1 MAREFKLP
9 DLGEGIHE
17 GEIVKVLVSVGDQ
30 VKEDQPIL
38 EVETD
43 KATVEIPSPFT
54 GTVSDVRV
62 SAGDLV
68 NVGDVLLVF
77 DGEGA
82 PAEEA
87 RAEEAARPQEAT
99 EEQVAAAFDA
109 QPREEA
115 VPEEKPQEKAV
126 AEKPR
131 EPAPPAAEREA
142 PPERQGPV
150 PASPSTRRL
159 AREMGVDLQQV
170 RGSGPGG
177 RVTAEDVRS
186 FASGD
191 GARAA
196 AEAAPP
202 REAERRPAPRP
213 AGEEVSAIRSSA
225 VPVPPLPDFQRWGE
239 VERVPLR
246 SLDDIAQWYT
256 KFGLTK
262 EAFLSA
268 SSSFAVNTKIN
279 RSKAMVPRWGV
290 AGTPTIIINGKY
302 RFDVA
307 SAGGH
312 LAHRLLADRA
322 VRVARGLRLVVVF
335 ERDLVALEVHESR
348 LARRQFVALV
358 VADAQPPDHRAP
370 DRPGVREPFGAG
382 ARRKQVRKPF
392 VDMIVIA
399 DAAGQRVKPG
409 IVGLRIAIAQRGEE
423 CGPVLVG
430 IDQHADMPVAGG
442 VGTPVWRQQARIAGG
457 AARRLETASRHVIA
471 EHELRHRLE
480 HRNLDRLPF
489 AGPVAMQQRGED
501 RVNCVEA
508 DNPVLDVIDDS
519 AAMAA
524 AGIGRCF
531 EQGNQFHPF
540 TVETDRPAPV
550 SYTHLTLP
558 TIHSV

>member
-159 AREMGVDLQQV
+159 AREMGVDLRQV

-196 AEAAPP
+196 AAEAEAAPP

-246 SLDDIAQWYT
+246 SVRRATAKHMALAWSQIPHVSHQDVADVTELEALRNKYKGELAEQGGSLSLTVFVLKAAVAALKAHPRFNASLDTDVEDLVLKKYYHIGVAVDT
-256 KFGLTK
+256 ERGLLVPVIRDVDRKSMAELAVELK
-262 EAFLSA
+262 ELVERTREGKVDLEEMQGGTFTITNPGPLGGTAFAPIVNYPEVAILGMA
-268 SSSFAVNTKIN
+268 RATWQPVVQGNGPHGAV
-279 RSKAMVPRWGV
+279 VPRLLLPLIL
-290 AGTPTIIINGKY
+290 A
-302 RFDVA
+302 FD
-307 SAGGH
+307 
-312 LAHRLLADRA
+312 HR
-322 VRVARGLRLVVVF
+322 VV
-335 ERDLVALEVHESR
+335 DG
-348 LARRQFVALV
+348 
-358 VADAQPPDHRAP
+358 ADAARFVSMIIELLEAP
-370 DRPGVREPFGAG
+370 DRLL
-382 ARRKQVRKPF
+382 
-392 VDMIVIA
+392 I
-399 DAAGQRVKPG
+399 
-409 IVGLRIAIAQRGEE
+409 
-423 CGPVLVG
+423 
-430 IDQHADMPVAGG
+430 
-442 VGTPVWRQQARIAGG
+442 
-457 AARRLETASRHVIA
+457 
-471 EHELRHRLE
+471 
-480 HRNLDRLPF
+480 
-489 AGPVAMQQRGED
+489 
-501 RVNCVEA
+501 
-508 DNPVLDVIDDS
+508 S
-519 AAMAA
+519 A
-524 AGIGRCF
+524 
-531 EQGNQFHPF
+531 
-540 TVETDRPAPV
+540 
-550 SYTHLTLP
+550 
-558 TIHSV
+558 

>member
-62 SAGDLV
+62 NAGDLV

-87 RAEEAARPQEAT
+87 PAREGAPTEEARAEEVARPEGAT
-99 EEQVAAAFDA
+99 EEQVSAAFDV

-115 VPEEKPQEKAV
+115 VPKEKPQEKAA

-131 EPAPPAAEREA
+131 EAARPAAEREA
-142 PPERQGPV
+142 PPARQGPV

-196 AEAAPP
+196 AEAPPP

-213 AGEEVSAIRSSA
+213 EGEEVSAIRSTA

-246 SLDDIAQWYT
+246 SVRRATAKHMALAWSQIPHVSHQDVADVTELEALRNKYKGELAEQGGSLSLTVFVLKAAVAALKAHPRFNASLDTDVEDLVLKKYYHLGVAVDTERGLLVPVIRDVDRKSMAELAVEMKELVERTREGKVDLEEMQGGTFTITNPGPLGGIA
-256 KFGLTK
+256 
-262 EAFLSA
+262 
-268 SSSFAVNTKIN
+268 FAPIVNYPEVAILGMA
-279 RSKAMVPRWGV
+279 KATWQPVVQGNGPHGTIVPRLMLPLIL
-290 AGTPTIIINGKY
+290 A
-302 RFDVA
+302 FD
-307 SAGGH
+307 
-312 LAHRLLADRA
+312 HR
-322 VRVARGLRLVVVF
+322 VV
-335 ERDLVALEVHESR
+335 DG
-348 LARRQFVALV
+348 
-358 VADAQPPDHRAP
+358 ADAARFVSMIIELLEAP
-370 DRPGVREPFGAG
+370 DRLL
-382 ARRKQVRKPF
+382 
-392 VDMIVIA
+392 I
-399 DAAGQRVKPG
+399 
-409 IVGLRIAIAQRGEE
+409 
-423 CGPVLVG
+423 
-430 IDQHADMPVAGG
+430 
-442 VGTPVWRQQARIAGG
+442 
-457 AARRLETASRHVIA
+457 
-471 EHELRHRLE
+471 
-480 HRNLDRLPF
+480 
-489 AGPVAMQQRGED
+489 
-501 RVNCVEA
+501 
-508 DNPVLDVIDDS
+508 S
-519 AAMAA
+519 A
-524 AGIGRCF
+524 
-531 EQGNQFHPF
+531 
-540 TVETDRPAPV
+540 
-550 SYTHLTLP
+550 
-558 TIHSV
+558 

>member
-1 MAREFKLP
+1 MAQEFKLP

-17 GEIVKVLVSVGDQ
+17 GEIVKVLVAVGDQ

-68 NVGDVLLVF
+68 NVGDVLIVF

-99 EEQVAAAFDA
+99 EEQVAAAFDV

-115 VPEEKPQEKAV
+115 VPEEKPQERA
-126 AEKPR
+126 AP
-131 EPAPPAAEREA
+131 PGPPAAEREP

-159 AREMGVDLQQV
+159 AREMGVDLRQV

-196 AEAAPP
+196 AVAAEAAPP

-213 AGEEVSAIRSSA
+213 AGEEPSAIRSSA

-246 SLDDIAQWYT
+246 SVRRATAKHMALAWSQIPHVSHQDLADVTELEALRNKYKGELAEQGGSLSLTVFVLKAAVAALKAHPRFNASLDTDVEDLVLKKYYHIGVAVDT
-256 KFGLTK
+256 ERGLLVPVIRDVDRKSMAELAVELK
-262 EAFLSA
+262 ELVERTREGKVDLEEMQGGTFTITNPGPLGGTAFA
-268 SSSFAVNTKIN
+268 PIVNYPEVAILGMA
-279 RSKAMVPRWGV
+279 KATWQPVVQGNGPHGAIVPRLMLPLIL
-290 AGTPTIIINGKY
+290 A
-302 RFDVA
+302 FD
-307 SAGGH
+307 
-312 LAHRLLADRA
+312 HR
-322 VRVARGLRLVVVF
+322 VV
-335 ERDLVALEVHESR
+335 DG
-348 LARRQFVALV
+348 
-358 VADAQPPDHRAP
+358 ADAARFVSMIIELLEAP
-370 DRPGVREPFGAG
+370 DRLL
-382 ARRKQVRKPF
+382 
-392 VDMIVIA
+392 I
-399 DAAGQRVKPG
+399 
-409 IVGLRIAIAQRGEE
+409 
-423 CGPVLVG
+423 
-430 IDQHADMPVAGG
+430 
-442 VGTPVWRQQARIAGG
+442 
-457 AARRLETASRHVIA
+457 
-471 EHELRHRLE
+471 
-480 HRNLDRLPF
+480 
-489 AGPVAMQQRGED
+489 
-501 RVNCVEA
+501 
-508 DNPVLDVIDDS
+508 S
-519 AAMAA
+519 A
-524 AGIGRCF
+524 
-531 EQGNQFHPF
+531 
-540 TVETDRPAPV
+540 
-550 SYTHLTLP
+550 
-558 TIHSV
+558 